1 MIRSNE
7 NLNLLKKTIQK
18 MCDVEENTIQ
28 LTIETCLLR
37 MPLMHDENLATQN
50 KLLCKLVLNELKS
63 IPLKTIIYTT
73 KNPVHFPNEK
83 NREIDLRPPPE
94 IKEPCLNLTPRDYFK

>member
-7 NLNLLKKTIQK
+7 NLQLVKKTVQK

-28 LTIETCLLR
+28 LTIETCLLK

-63 IPLKTIIYTT
+63 IPLKTITYTS
-73 KNPVHFPNEK
+73 KNPVYYSFEK

-94 IKEPCLNLTPRDYFK
+94 IKEVLLNLTPRDYLK